1 MYLYYY
7 IHRDAVHRPFFSFT
21 RTFFTSKMSYGFTL
35 KYNLT
40 DDRMKSASF
49 SARIFAEL
57 TNAYAE
63 LCADLL
69 YCISC
74 R

>member
-1 MYLYYY
+1 MQYTNL
-7 IHRDAVHRPFFSFT
+7 FFFT

-40 DDRMKSASF
+40 DAHLKSAYSP
-49 SARIFAEL
+49 ARIIVEL

-63 LCADLL
+63 LCVDML
-69 YCISC
+69 YFIQMAE
-74 R
+74 